1 MKILL
6 VEDNFFKREKVVDF
20 LRTLGE
26 IDVVEAAS
34 YNSGLTLALSENFDF
49 LVLDMSM
56 PTFDRTESDMG
67 GRFKVLAGKEIV
79 AKLRRQNRLVPFVI
93 LTGFADFSV
102 ETDKLNLGQINDL
115 MALMGDAYRGTIFF
129 DSANSTWNDYL
140 SAAILGLSND

>member
-6 VEDNFFKREKVVDF
+6 VEDNYFKREKVVDF
-20 LRTLGE
+20 VTS
-26 IDVVEAAS
+26 IDGVSVIEAAS
-34 YNSGLTLALSENFDF
+34 YNSGLSLAVVEDFDL

-79 AKLRRQNRLVPFVI
+79 AKLKRQGRLVPFVI

-102 ETDKLNLGQINDL
+102 DTGKLSLNQISDVL
-115 MALMGDAYRGTIFF
+115 SSMGEEYKGTIFF
-129 DSANSTWNDYL
+129 DSANSTWKDEL
-140 SAAILGLSND
+140 RVVIAGLTDD

>member
-6 VEDNFFKREKVVDF
+6 VEDNFFKRGKIVDF
-20 LRTLGE
+20 INSIIGL
-26 IDVVEAAS
+26 DVVEAAS
-34 YNSGLTLALSENFDF
+34 YNSGLSLAISDDFDF
-49 LVLDMSM
+49 LILDMSM

-79 AKLRRQNRLVPFVI
+79 AKLKKQNRLVPFVI

-102 ETDKLNLGQINDL
+102 DTDKLNLDQINDL

-129 DSANSTWNDYL
+129 DSANSKWKDELKSVIVSLTD
-140 SAAILGLSND
+140 D